1 MLDIC
6 KFISLTN
13 DINCSVDLVQSLF
26 KIKTAGIFDMVSSNC
41 RIGIIGAGTSGV
53 YLADLLIQHGY
64 QVSLFEKG
72 EYPRTDGC
80 GIFVVQSGMKALYQ
94 GNPQTTQK
102 ILDSGSPAKKF
113 EFRNLKGGFINSETV
128 TYEDSELPGMLVH
141 RKAILEALLE
151 SLPPECLHLNAQFE
165 SVTQTSESVVAHFSD
180 GSKWEGDLLV
190 GVDGIYSKVRE
201 FIVPD
206 IELFYLGDIV
216 WRGLV
221 PEGRDRFCP
230 EGNFIVYARGRG
242 IYSNFFDIGNGFTHW
257 GFFLEAEQHESEV
270 GASRPNNITI
280 PTEELAKLPD
290 EPRAVIEST
299 PPEQITC
306 RFSYD
311 ISPLPRMYNGRVV
324 LIGDAA
330 HAKSPT
336 RARGMTSG
344 WEDALSLSHHIVNSN
359 SVAEALENFQTERMP
374 IDHEYQRTSR
384 EMSLKIGRSRK
395 RTTAI

>member
-1 MLDIC
+1 
-6 KFISLTN
+6 
-13 DINCSVDLVQSLF
+13 
-26 KIKTAGIFDMVSSNC
+26 MVSSNC

-53 YLADLLIQHGY
+53 YLADLLIQQGY
-64 QVSLFEKG
+64 QVDLFEKG

-80 GIFVVQSGMKALYQ
+80 GIFVVQAGMKALYQ
-94 GNPQTTQK
+94 GNPQICQK
-102 ILDSGSPAKKF
+102 IIDSGSPVKKF

-128 TYEDSELPGMLVH
+128 TYEESELPGMLVH
-141 RKAILEALLE
+141 RKVILEALLE
-151 SLPPECLHLNAQFE
+151 PLPPECLHLNAEFE
-165 SVTQTSESVVAHFSD
+165 SVTQTSNSVVAHFTD
-180 GSKWEGDLLV
+180 GSKWEGDILV

-201 FIVPD
+201 FVIPEV
-206 IELFYLGDIV
+206 ELFYLGDIV
-216 WRGLV
+216 WRGIV
-221 PEGRDRFCP
+221 SGNQFCP
-230 EGNFIVYARGRG
+230 EGNFIVYVRGRG
-242 IYSNFFDIGNGFTHW
+242 IYSNFFDIGNGYTHW
-257 GFFLEAEQHESEV
+257 GFFLETEQEESEV
-270 GASRPNNITI
+270 GASRPNNINI

-311 ISPLPRMYNGRVV
+311 ISPLSRMYNGRVV

-344 WEDALSLSHHIVNSN
+344 WEDALSLSHHIATSN
-359 SVAEALENFQTERMP
+359 SIAEALENFQTQRMP
-374 IDHEYQRTSR
+374 IVHEYQRTSR

-395 RTTAI
+395 RIAAI